1 MRSISLTSEAIAQLE
16 EWRQSD
22 SKTLAKIVSLLAEIA
37 KSPFEGTGKPEPLKY
52 ALKGKWSRRINQ
64 EHRLVY
70 EVKDEV
76 IIVLSCRY
84 HYQ

>member
-1 MRSISLTSEAIAQLE
+1 MRSISLTPEAIAQLE

-22 SKTLAKIVSLLAEIA
+22 SKMLEKIVSLLAEIA
-37 KSPFEGTGKPEPLKY
+37 KSPEGTGKPEPLKY
-52 ALKGKWSRRINQ
+52 ALKGKWSIRINQ

-70 EVKDEV
+70 EVKEEV
-76 IIVLSCRY
+76 IIVLSFRY